1 MRCSDCSHTVNPIVA
16 IDVDGT
22 LGDYH
27 SHWLR
32 FATHWLY
39 DDDDAMKMQ
48 LEMSLNTY
56 DGTEPFSQYCM
67 DMMNIDLATYR
78 LIKLAYRQGGMKRTM
93 PINKWAT
100 AVTHFVRACG
110 AELWITTTRPYLS
123 LDNIVPDTVEWLN
136 RHGIVYDHMLFDEDK
151 FATLANRVDSERV
164 VAVLDDLP
172 EMYDAAALVLHY
184 GNDVPILIKSV
195 YNAGVRRPL
204 MSDLDATI
212 PIIDYRIKQWREQHE
227 F

>member
-1 MRCSDCSHTVNPIVA
+1 MRCSSCSSPVNPIVA

-27 SHWLR
+27 GHWLR
-32 FATHWLY
+32 FATNWLFN
-39 DDDDAMKMQ
+39 DDVALNAQMN
-48 LEMSLNTY
+48 MSLNMY
-56 DGTEPFSQYCM
+56 RGDESFSQYCM
-67 DMMNIDLATYR
+67 NMLDIDLSTYR
-78 LIKLAYRQGGMKRTM
+78 IIKLAYRQGGMKRTM
-93 PINKWAT
+93 PINRWA
-100 AVTHFVRACG
+100 ADVAHFVRASG

-123 LDNIVPDTVEWLN
+123 LDNIVPDTVEWLS

-172 EMYDAAALVLHY
+172 EMYDAAASVLHY
-184 GNDVPILIKSV
+184 GHDVPILVRSP

-204 MSDLDATI
+204 MSDLEGTL
-212 PIIDYRIKQWREQHE
+212 PILDSRIRQWREQHV
-227 F
+227 

>member
-1 MRCSDCSHTVNPIVA
+1 MRCSVCSHPVNPIVA

-27 SHWLR
+27 GHFLR
-32 FATHWLY
+32 FASNWLHN
-39 DDDDAMKMQ
+39 DDDAIKLQ
-48 LEMSLNTY
+48 LEMSLSMY
-56 DGTEPFSQYCM
+56 DGTETFSSYCM
-67 DMMNIDLATYR
+67 DIMDIDLATYR

-123 LDNIVPDTVEWLN
+123 LDNIVPDTVEWLS

-151 FATLANRVDSERV
+151 FAVLANRVDSERV

-172 EMYDAAALVLHY
+172 EMYDAAGLVLHY
-184 GNDVPILIKSV
+184 GTDVPILIKSV

-212 PIIDYRIKQWREQHE
+212 PIIDLRIKQWREQHD